1 MAGLQLL
8 LITGFTELKRFFV
21 LVRSVPAVFGQTGGS
36 AIHFRS
42 IQALRAIAALLV
54 VFFHINPVLFEF
66 GWVGVDLFF
75 VISGFIMGKIGTQ
88 DRPVTFIVKRGIRI
102 IPLYW
107 LATLAMCAIALVM
120 PQALKRFTFDAP
132 SLVQSL
138 LFVPYFDADGNIWPL
153 LGPGWTLN
161 SEMFFYAL
169 FALALLLPSP
179 RAVVLAMLVA
189 LVGIGLVLPGKS
201 AVFLTWTSPRLLE
214 FGVGIGLSML
224 RNLPGARVGLGAL
237 LAGSAGLAAAMIR
250 FPDFDPPVWERIIY
264 CLPALTAIV
273 LGVLA
278 IEAVGRWPGWMK
290 PLEAIGDLSY
300 SLYLLHFFAIAIV
313 KKLIPAGF
321 AAGVAE
327 LVLSLAMAQV
337 SYRLIE
343 TRFSSVLRNWLLPRK
358 ACGAI
363 APAVSG

>member
-1 MAGLQLL
+1 ML
-8 LITGFTELKRFFV
+8 
-21 LVRSVPAVFGQTGGS
+21 
-36 AIHFRS
+36 
-42 IQALRAIAALLV
+42 
-54 VFFHINPVLFEF
+54 FHVNPVLFEF

-88 DRPVTFIVKRGIRI
+88 DRPLAFILKRGIRI

-120 PQALKRFTFDAP
+120 PQALKRFTFDMP
-132 SLVQSL
+132 SLLQSL

-161 SEMFFYAL
+161 YEMFFYAL

-179 RAVVLAMLVA
+179 RVAVLVMLGA
-189 LVGIGLVLPGKS
+189 LVGVGLLLPGKS

-224 RNLPGARVGLGAL
+224 RSLPGASLGLGAL
-237 LAGSAGLAAAMIR
+237 LAGMAVLVVAMLR
-250 FPDFDPPVWERIIY
+250 FPDFDPPVWERILY
-264 CLPALTAIV
+264 CLPALAGIV

-278 IEAVGRWPGWMK
+278 LEAAGRWPGWMK

-300 SLYLLHFFAIAIV
+300 SLYLLHFFAIAAV
-313 KKLIPAGF
+313 KKLMPAGF
-321 AAGVAE
+321 AAGIVEIA
-327 LVLSLAMAQV
+327 LSLALAQV

-343 TRFSSVLRNWLLPRK
+343 TRFSSVLRHQLLPRK
-358 ACGAI
+358 TAI
-363 APAVSG
+363 SG